1 MQLVREAFT
10 HPNPNPNQGRM
21 LRYMLTGLPPGM
33 SHQEYLEKQGVL
45 VPMLKA
51 AARLV
56 RGKKKNDAR
65 PPPRVVHPGRP

>member
-1 MQLVREAFT
+1 
-10 HPNPNPNQGRM
+10 M

-56 RGKKKNDAR
+56 LGKKKTDAR
-65 PPPRVVHPGRP
+65 PPPRVVRPGRP